1 MSAKA
6 RTTVPN
12 PPQPQGFGQ
21 GLVDALPMLRAF
33 ARSLC
38 GNRTQADDL
47 VQETILRA
55 LSNSDKYQPG
65 TNLDA
70 WLVTILRN
78 HFYSLGRKR
87 RREVED
93 VDGAIAGRVA
103 EAPRQ
108 EGQIAM
114 NEFVGALAKLPDEQR
129 EALIL
134 VGASGFSYEEAAEI
148 CRVRV
153 GTIKSRV
160 SRARSRLERI
170 LASGSGS
177 GEGVGSV
184 AVKTRAAETLL

>member
-1 MSAKA
+1 MSAMTRTNA
-6 RTTVPN
+6 RSPS
-12 PPQPQGFGQ
+12 QPTSFSQ

-38 GNRTQADDL
+38 GNKTQADDL

-55 LSNSDKYQPG
+55 LSNSDKYEPG

-93 VDGAIAGRVA
+93 VDGAMAGRLVD
-103 EAPRQ
+103 APRQ
-108 EGQIAM
+108 DGQMAM
-114 NEFVGALAKLPDEQR
+114 SEFVRALAQLPDEQR

-160 SRARSRLERI
+160 SRARSRLESI
-170 LASGSGS
+170 LAPSSNENTGLA
-177 GEGVGSV
+177 GERPG
-184 AVKTRAAETLL
+184 AAGTLR

>member
-1 MSAKA
+1 MSA
-6 RTTVPN
+6 TTHTTERN
-12 PPQPQGFGQ
+12 PSRPQDFRQ

-93 VDGAIAGRVA
+93 VDGALAGRVVD
-103 EAPRQ
+103 APRQ
-108 EGQIAM
+108 EGQMAM
-114 NEFVGALAKLPDEQR
+114 NEFVAALAQLPDEQR

-148 CRVRV
+148 CHVRV

-160 SRARSRLERI
+160 SRARSRLESM
-170 LASGSGS
+170 LAPSSGGI
-177 GEGVGSV
+177 GPV
-184 AVKTRAAETLL
+184 AEKTGATETLL